1 MSTLC
6 SIHEFKYQFGNLVH
20 KTQQGYLLAWYFVI
34 PHLLTCFSHFFV
46 LFWFGFF
53 PHCYLSY
60 IFRIAP
66 RSPDKEKTCVLPLWG
81 IFCLLHTALWS
92 YHRWSFT
99 RIQIFLCTC
108 SSELD
113 TWVSAWH
120 PWLSHHLGFSV
131 ILFCSVLENLSLA
144 SSIAIPLPTFM
155 LRAWVG
161 RKMFFWDRILGIGRN
176 GHDKFRDKK

>member
-1 MSTLC
+1 MIFCDS
-6 SIHEFKYQFGNLVH
+6 SF
-20 KTQQGYLLAWYFVI
+20 A
-34 PHLLTCFSHFFV
+34 HLFLPFFV
-46 LFWFGFF
+46 LCCFGFC

-81 IFCLLHTALWS
+81 VFCLLHTALWS

-161 RKMFFWDRILGIGRN
+161 RKMFFWDRILGIERN